1 MYTILPI
8 LNFSLAIAGLVLIF
22 VTAYLYVDH
31 FILKTRFVDK
41 LLKPFLWP
49 LIVVTSVGTVALTLV
64 YSEYFGFVPCSMCW
78 LQRVAMYPQALMAIM
93 AWRTFDKT
101 SFPVYGIALSL
112 FGVLVAS
119 YQYVYQMMP
128 KESLVSGI
136 VPCLADAADADC
148 AVKVI
153 DEFGF
158 VTFPLISAVTF
169 AFLIILYIK
178 LRRS

>member
-8 LNFSLAIAGLVLIF
+8 LNFSLATAGLFLMI
-22 VTAYLYVDH
+22 VTVALYLDH
-31 FILKTRFVDK
+31 FFIKSPAVDK

-49 LIVVTSVGTVALTLV
+49 IIILTSVGTVALTLI
-64 YSEYFGFVPCSMCW
+64 YSEYFRFVPCSMCW
-78 LQRVAMYPQALMAIM
+78 LQRIAMYPQALMAVL
-93 AWRTFDKT
+93 AWQMMDKKN
-101 SFPVYGIALSL
+101 FPMYGIALSV
-112 FGVLVAS
+112 FGLLVAS
-119 YQYVYQMMP
+119 YQYLYQMMP
-128 KESLVSGI
+128 KESLANGLM
-136 VPCLADAADADC
+136 PCLVDGTNADC

-169 AFLIILYIK
+169 AFLIILYLK